1 MDISPD
7 TESVYSEALALLEK
21 EDYEEAVDRFI
32 LASKNG
38 HVRAQV
44 DLGTMYVT
52 GTGVQ
57 CDPKAAFGYFR
68 MAAEQGDAEAQ
79 SYLGRMYLNG
89 DGVEQSDK
97 KAFKWLTEASE
108 KGETD
113 ALNCLG
119 YMYHE
124 GKGCEKS
131 LEKSIE
137 CFVKAADG
145 GDPEGPYNAGSAFLE
160 KEDYGNAAKYFDMGV
175 GLDDPECMAELGLL
189 YRDGKGV
196 EQSGER
202 ALELFEAAYESGN
215 PDGLLYKS
223 TLFMNMIGMVWEAA
237 DRGSTK
243 ALNQLAS
250 QYRNDPEKV
259 ARIRRDYEELLK
271 ANPEAEEA
279 YEEFERI
286 INS

>member
-1 MDISPD
+1 MDISSD

-21 EDYEEAVDRFI
+21 EDYAEAVDR
-32 LASKNG
+32 LALAAKNG
-38 HVRAQV
+38 HIRAQV

-57 CDPKAAFGYFR
+57 CDPKTAFGYFR
-68 MAAEQGDAEAQ
+68 MAAEGGNPEAQ

-89 DGVEQSDK
+89 DGTEQSDK
-97 KAFKWLTEASE
+97 KAFRWLSEASG

-124 GKGCEKS
+124 GRGCDKS
-131 LEKSIE
+131 LDKSIE
-137 CFVKAADG
+137 CFAGAAEG
-145 GDPEGPYNAGSAFLE
+145 GDPEAPYNAGSAYLE
-160 KEDYGNAAKYFDMGV
+160 KEDYANAAKYFDMGV

-202 ALELFEAAYESGN
+202 ALELFDAAYEAGN

-223 TLFMNMIGMVWEAA
+223 TLFMNLIGMVWEAA
-237 DRGSTK
+237 DHGSTK
-243 ALNQLAS
+243 ALNQLAA
-250 QYRNDPEKV
+250 QFKNDPEKI
-259 ARIRRDYEELLK
+259 ARLKRDYEALLES
-271 ANPEAEEA
+271 NPDAQEA

-286 INS
+286 IS

>member
-7 TESVYSEALALLEK
+7 TESVYAEALALMEK
-21 EDYEEAVDRFI
+21 EDYAEAVDRLI
-32 LASKNG
+32 LAARNG

-57 CDPKAAFGYFR
+57 CDPKTAFGYFR
-68 MAAEQGDAEAQ
+68 MAAEGGDPEAQ

-89 DGVEQSDK
+89 DGTEQSDK
-97 KAFKWLTEASE
+97 KAFKWLSEASE

-124 GKGCEKS
+124 GRGCERS
-131 LEKSIE
+131 LDKSIE
-137 CFVKAADG
+137 CFSKAAEG
-145 GDPEGPYNAGSAFLE
+145 GDPEAPYNAGSAYLE
-160 KEDYGNAAKYFDMGV
+160 KEDYENAARYFDMGV

-202 ALELFEAAYESGN
+202 ALELFEAAYEAGN

-223 TLFMNMIGMVWEAA
+223 TLFMNLIGMVWEAA
-237 DRGSTK
+237 DHGSTK
-243 ALNQLAS
+243 ALNQLAR
-250 QYRNDPEKV
+250 QFKHDPEKV
-259 ARIRRDYEELLK
+259 ARLKRDYEALLE
-271 ANPEAEEA
+271 ANPDAEEA
-279 YEEFERI
+279 YAEFERI
-286 INS
+286 ING